1 MSSIQHNSIEA
12 DAIIATLRRK
22 CDEAIAARASET
34 CAMAQKLAAVTAE
47 RDKYE
52 AALKVLRKYVVK
64 DVYDKLFIDGTL
76 AERSPEDDI
85 EQARRQL

>member
-52 AALKVLRKYVVK
+52 AALKVLRKYVK